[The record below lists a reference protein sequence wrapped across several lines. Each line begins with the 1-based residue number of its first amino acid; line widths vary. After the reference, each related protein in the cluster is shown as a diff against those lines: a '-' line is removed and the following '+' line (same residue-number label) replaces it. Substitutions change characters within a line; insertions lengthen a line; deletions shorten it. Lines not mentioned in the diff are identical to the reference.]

1 VRRPADRGSQESGKS
16 EAVGTIR
23 VYGLPMRSR
32 PLAVPLIVAVLL
44 AACGGD
50 DAAAPA
56 ASTTP
61 VSIGRDPVTTTTAAP
76 TTVTETTTTTVP
88 APTTT
93 TRVDA
98 SSTDRAAVTRQVIA
112 DYQRGQETF
121 GALAFN
127 PTVPDALAQ
136 IDSAALPGS
145 EVHAASVEGLSS
157 LIAEATSVA
166 PIDAARSHSTSSVE
180 VVTLDG
186 DGPWNDAKIR
196 VCDVTQAQEV
206 KAGPS
211 GEAIPIEGT
220 ARRFST
226 RRWYTLQLTD
236 AGWKL
241 RDFGVGESFLEVDAC
256 PPA

>member
-1 VRRPADRGSQESGKS
+1 
-16 EAVGTIR
+16 
-23 VYGLPMRSR
+23 MRSR

-76 TTVTETTTTTVP
+76 TTVAETTTTTVP

-112 DYQRGQETF
+112 DYQSGERVSV
-121 GALAFN
+121 ALALN
-127 PTVPDALAQ
+127 PAIPDLVAQ
-136 IDSAALPGS
+136 IDLYALPGS
-145 EVHAASVEGLSS
+145 EVHASDFETFNDDVARG
-157 LIAEATSVA
+157 ISVA
-166 PIDAARSHSTSSVE
+166 AIDSTRPHLVTGVE

-186 DGPWNDAKIR
+186 DGPWAEAQVR
-196 VCDVTQAQEV
+196 VCQVIQSEEV
-206 KAGPS
+206 KPGPS
-211 GEAIPIEGT
+211 GEPIPIEGT
-220 ARRFST
+220 AGRGAN
-226 RRWYTLQLTD
+226 RRWYTMQLTD
-236 AGWKL
+236 TGWKL
-241 RDFGVGESFLEVDAC
+241 RDFGAGETFLGVDAC
-256 PPA
+256 PPS

>member
-1 VRRPADRGSQESGKS
+1 
-16 EAVGTIR
+16 
-23 VYGLPMRSR
+23 MRSR

-61 VSIGRDPVTTTTAAP
+61 VSIGRDPVTTTTAAS
-76 TTVTETTTTTVP
+76 TTVAETTTTTVP

-112 DYQRGQETF
+112 DYQRGQDTF
-121 GALAFN
+121 GALALN
-127 PTVPDALAQ
+127 PTMPDALAQ

-145 EVHAASVEGLSS
+145 EVHAANVEGLSE
-157 LIAEATSVA
+157 LIAEGISMA
-166 PIDAARSHSTSSVE
+166 PIDPARPHTAKSVE

-186 DGPWNDAKIR
+186 DGPWTEAQIR
-196 VCDVTQAQEV
+196 VCVVTQAQEV
-206 KAGPS
+206 KTGPS
-211 GEAIPIEGT
+211 GEPIPVEGT
-220 ARRFST
+220 AGRFST
-226 RRWYTLQLTD
+226 RRWYTLQVTD
-236 AGWKL
+236 SGWKL
-241 RDFGVGESFLEVDAC
+241 RDFGVGESFLDVEAC